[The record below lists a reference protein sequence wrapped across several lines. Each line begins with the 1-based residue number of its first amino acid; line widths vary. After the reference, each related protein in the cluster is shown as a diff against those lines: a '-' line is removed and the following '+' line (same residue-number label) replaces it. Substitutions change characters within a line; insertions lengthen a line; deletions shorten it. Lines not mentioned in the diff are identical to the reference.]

1 MSVRGVGSGPRYNP
15 NVNRAEQDVRYP
27 KANDIASGEGAAAA
41 GVRGGHRAHHKH
53 HHKKADGGN
62 NASQQ
67 GQQNQQMSALKQV
80 LQMFTKLLDMI
91 SKLMGGQSLDGAN
104 GASGTPGA
112 AGAPGGDSNAVAP
125 GEPAPGGAASSMPD
139 LTGGVDG
146 ANGAAGTS
154 AVGGKSTGAGQ
165 VPWISQYNPSGAE
178 NGYYNGPANCGP
190 TSMAMIARSLGKGDG
205 MTDAQLINHLG
216 QVGGTTADGSSVNG
230 IVAMAQDIGANAE
243 IHGPHADINW
253 IDQQLA
259 SGSKIVANGDYY
271 AEPGHASGGRQ
282 SGHYLVVDGKNADGT
297 YSIKDPADGSE
308 TRMTAAELARFIN
321 SNPVNGGYCVAVS

>member
-1 MSVRGVGSGPRYNP
+1 MSVRGVGSGPRLNQ
-15 NVNRAEQDVRYP
+15 NINRAEQDVRYP
-27 KANDIASGEGAAAA
+27 KMTDVQSGEGAAAA
-41 GVRGGHRAHHKH
+41 GVRGHHKHH

-67 GQQNQQMSALKQV
+67 GQQNQQMSALKQM
-80 LQMFTKLLDMI
+80 LQMFTKLLGMI
-91 SKLMGGQSLDGAN
+91 SQLMGGQAAD

-112 AGAPGGDSNAVAP
+112 SGNSVAP
-125 GEPAPGGAASSMPD
+125 GEPAPGGSNAMPD

-146 ANGAAGTS
+146 SNGAAGTT
-154 AVGGKSTGAGQ
+154 AVGGQSTGAGN
-165 VPWISQYNPSGAE
+165 VPWISQYNPSGAQ
-178 NGYYNGPANCGP
+178 NGYSNGPANCGP

-243 IHGPHADINW
+243 IHGPHADMNW

-259 SGSKIVANGDYY
+259 SGGKIVANGDYY

-321 SNPVNGGYCVAVS
+321 SNPVNGGYCVSVS